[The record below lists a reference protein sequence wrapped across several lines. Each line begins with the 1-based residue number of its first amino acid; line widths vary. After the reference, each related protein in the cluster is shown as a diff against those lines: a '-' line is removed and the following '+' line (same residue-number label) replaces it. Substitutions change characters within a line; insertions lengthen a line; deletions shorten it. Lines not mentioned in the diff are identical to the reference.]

1 MNWTYFRVYVAAAML
16 LIALM
21 VGVLVGL
28 LGRPGHP
35 AASCQEDGA
44 WVAVD
49 HHALD
54 ATEDTHGVSRACRNI
69 DDLIDSGIEV
79 WIQNQ

>member
-1 MNWTYFRVYVAAAML
+1 MTISILLRIAAAIL
-16 LIALM
+16 LTALIVM
-21 VGVLVGL
+21 VVIGN
-28 LGRPGHP
+28 PAHP
-35 AASCQEDGA
+35 ADSCQEDEA

-54 ATEDTHGVSRACRNI
+54 AVEDTHGVSRACRNI

-79 WIQNQ
+79 WIQNR